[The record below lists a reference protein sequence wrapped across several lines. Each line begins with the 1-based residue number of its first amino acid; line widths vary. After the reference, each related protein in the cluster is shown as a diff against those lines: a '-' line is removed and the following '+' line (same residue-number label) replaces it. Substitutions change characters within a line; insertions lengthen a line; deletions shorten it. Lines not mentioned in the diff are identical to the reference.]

1 MGTATC
7 RTARAVLAGALL
19 GACGCGGSSR
29 SPGAAGGSAA
39 APRSSTE
46 ASRAPR
52 FPSLSAAAAPVGWT
66 STRIATG
73 AVLFYPPGWQRERGD
88 RGTASAVLLGADHAI
103 IGYLNLTPRQSSE
116 TLANWPRFRIEHNR
130 REGERAVT
138 REAFARNV
146 HFRRARGSC
155 VRDSYT
161 TVSGARFIELACIV
175 RGAATESVIV
185 GATPSSQWARVSPV
199 LERAI
204 SALHT

>member
-19 GACGCGGSSR
+19 GVCGCGGSSR
-29 SPGAAGGSAA
+29 APGSVGGPAASPSSA
-39 APRSSTE
+39 E

-52 FPSLSAAAAPVGWT
+52 FPALSAAAAPAGWT
-66 STRIATG
+66 STRIPTG
-73 AVLFYPPGWQRERGD
+73 AVLSYPPGWQRERAD
-88 RGTASAVLLGADHAI
+88 RGTATAVLLGADRAI

-116 TLANWPRFRIEHNR
+116 TLANWPRFRVEHNR

-146 HFRRARGSC
+146 RFRAARGTC

-161 TVSGARFIELACIV
+161 TTASVRFIELACIV
-175 RGAATESVIV
+175 RGAAAQSVIV
-185 GATPSSQWARVSPV
+185 GAAPSGQWARVSPI

-204 SALHT
+204 SALRA